1 MWQNYYKK
9 CAADSYSFLI
19 NNTTLS
25 SDDPLQFR
33 KFILEK
39 IYDKSIQLI
48 KILKNEQL
56 QFNVNGEVIKIS
68 ALLSGKSDK

>member
-1 MWQNYYKK
+1 M
-9 CAADSYSFLI
+9 

-56 QFNVNGEVIKIS
+56 QFNINGEVIKIS